1 MQMLERDYSPTE
13 HQNLH
18 LGFLH
23 GTKKKSN
30 SVVTYAEVHKYRG
43 QPTCSLREKSV
54 VSSSV
59 FNILIA
65 GMVTV
70 AMLDYVTR
78 QELEKRTML
87 VL

>member
-1 MQMLERDYSPTE
+1 MGQR
-13 HQNLH
+13 
-18 LGFLH
+18 
-23 GTKKKSN
+23 KKAIQWF
-30 SVVTYAEVHKYRG
+30 TYAEVHKYRG

-78 QELEKRTML
+78 QELEKRKML